1 MRSIPSLQ
9 KRSASAVYFTL
20 TTLVIATAAL
30 AVFEQARG
38 RRLVL
43 EISKLGGDPH
53 APGADAVFGAVTV
66 FAILIMFFVA
76 AAIAAVVAY
85 LNWLLRARQY
95 ADRPTVVP
103 VLASWFVPVVNLVAP
118 AVLVDR
124 LWRASRPPADRRPR
138 WRVLLAAWWLS
149 WLAALT
155 LVLVRLWPGA
165 SQASTGLTDFGLTE
179 LTAVAIAALLCAA
192 TVRQIT
198 RFQSAGA
205 RHRRRIPVNRPER
218 AGGRGGAWPWGM
230 AETWNWKSVPRPD
243 QQPALARGVEPE
255 LVGADLTAGGGL
267 GPPEPALARIAVGD
281 LPPLSRDN
289 PVIEDPVDRVEAVA
303 PDELDGVSIAGPHL
317 DRITIESVQDA
328 SSPRGFG

>member
-20 TTLVIATAAL
+20 TTLVVATAAL

-53 APGADAVFGAVTV
+53 APGADAIFGAVTV
-66 FAILIMFFVA
+66 FAILIIFFATAV
-76 AAIAAVVAY
+76 IAAVVAY
-85 LNWLLRARQY
+85 LNWLLRARRC
-95 ADRPTVVP
+95 ADRPAVAT

-118 AVLVDR
+118 VVLVDR

-149 WLAALT
+149 WLVALT
-155 LVLVRLWPGA
+155 LVLVRLWPGV
-165 SQASTGLTDFGLTE
+165 SQAGTGLTGFGPPE
-179 LTAVAIAALLCAA
+179 LTAVTVAALLCAA

-198 RFQSAGA
+198 GIQTAGA
-205 RHRRRIPVNRPER
+205 KHRRRIPARRPGP
-218 AGGRGGAWPWGM
+218 AGRRGGVGSWSVAAAWGG
-230 AETWNWKSVPRPD
+230 ESVPGPD

-255 LVGADLTAGGGL
+255 LVGADLATGGGL
-267 GPPEPALARIAVGD
+267 GSPEPALARITVGD
-281 LPPLSRDN
+281 LPPLARDN
-289 PVIEDPVDRVEAVA
+289 PVVENPVDRVELVS
-303 PDELDGVSIAGPHL
+303 PDELDGPSLTGPHL
-317 DRITIESVQDA
+317 DRVAVESVQDA